1 MRILITGASGF
12 LGTDVRAAA
21 LARDHAVVATA
32 RMTGDAAEP
41 PPDDAAEWLP
51 FDLVETGAAE
61 RLVAVARPAGV
72 IHCAA
77 MADIAPCR
85 TVPFLAQRLN
95 AEAAGELA
103 RAGAAVGAAL
113 VHVSTDQV
121 FDGSRGGWTEAD
133 EPHPLHVYGETKL
146 AGERAVAAAYPG
158 AAIVRPGLI
167 TGRAPPGRRSSTSGL
182 HAAFARGDTPR
193 MFTDE
198 LRSPIA
204 VADVARALLD
214 LLERLASVD
223 ASAAGLF
230 HCGGPETLSRHALA
244 LREADAAGLDASVIE
259 ATTRDAAGLAEERPA
274 DLSLDS
280 SRLHALLGWT
290 PRVLA

>member
-51 FDLVETGAAE
+51 FD
-61 RLVAVARPAGV
+61 P
-72 IHCAA
+72 
-77 MADIAPCR
+77 
-85 TVPFLAQRLN
+85 
-95 AEAAGELA
+95 EAAGELA